1 MDWNWIGWG
10 FLVVTALV
18 AFFLIRTLIKVTR
31 TVSNLNT
38 FLNSLEKELTPLVRN
53 LRETSESMNG
63 ILAQTRERLN
73 QLEGLFKTLRESAH
87 IFNMINRIMRGG
99 ITPTLVN
106 LAGLAV
112 GVKTAGRTLFK
123 TKEKGGKKYV

>member
-1 MDWNWIGWG
+1 LDWNWIGLG
-10 FLVVTALV
+10 FLVVTAVV
-18 AFFLIRTLIKVTR
+18 AFFLIRTLIQVSR
-31 TVSNLNT
+31 TMGNLEM
-38 FLNSLEKELTPLVRN
+38 FLNSLEKEITPLVHN

-73 QLEGLFKTLRESAH
+73 QLEGLFKTLKETTQ
-87 IFNMINRIMRGG
+87 IFNMINRVMRGG

-123 TKEKGGKKYV
+123 RKEKGGK

>member
-1 MDWNWIGWG
+1 MEWNWIGWG

-18 AFFLIRTLIKVTR
+18 AVFLIRTLIQVTR

-38 FLNSLEKELTPLVRN
+38 FLNSLEREITPLVRN
-53 LRETSESMNG
+53 LKETSESTNG
-63 ILAQTRERLN
+63 ILAQTRERLD
-73 QLEGLFKTLRESAH
+73 QLEGLFKTLKESAR
-87 IFNMINRIMRGG
+87 IFSMINRIVNSGV
-99 ITPTLVN
+99 TPTLVN

-123 TKEKGGKKYV
+123 RKEKGGK

>member
-18 AFFLIRTLIKVTR
+18 ALFLIRTMIKVTR

-38 FLNSLEKELTPLVRN
+38 FLNSMEKELTPLVRN
-53 LRETSESMNG
+53 LKETSESMNA
-63 ILAQTRERLN
+63 ILAQTQERLD
-73 QLEGLFKTLRESAH
+73 QLEVLFKTLKESTH
-87 IFNMINRIMRGG
+87 IFNIINRIMRSG

-123 TKEKGGKKYV
+123 AKEKGGK

>member
-18 AFFLIRTLIKVTR
+18 AFFLIRTLMQVTR

-63 ILAQTRERLN
+63 ILAQTRERLD
-73 QLEGLFKTLRESAH
+73 QLEGLFKTLKESAQ

-99 ITPTLVN
+99 ISPALVN

-123 TKEKGGKKYV
+123 RKEKGGK